1 MWAIVG
7 LMCSKITCYCVA
19 MKKLRLFLLA
29 LSSACCMS
37 IVSQAQIQID
47 RPKPEPALDN
57 PYTLNLPR
65 ETILDN
71 IREIFKT
78 CEIKLDEV
86 ATKPP
91 EGKLVTL
98 PLVFTKGITTRTD
111 LEYLATLPADEVRNW
126 TAGRF
131 HLEVSVTPLDQKRSN
146 LSVYARIDGRIAD
159 VLEGNKWVAAQ
170 SNGRL
175 EDEVIRGI
183 VGKTLGIDL
192 SVKTSSQRPSR
203 RILNCEY

>member
-1 MWAIVG
+1 V
-7 LMCSKITCYCVA
+7 
-19 MKKLRLFLLA
+19 
-29 LSSACCMS
+29 
-37 IVSQAQIQID
+37 
-47 RPKPEPALDN
+47 
-57 PYTLNLPR
+57 
-65 ETILDN
+65 
-71 IREIFKT
+71 REIFKT
-78 CEIKLDEV
+78 CEIKLDES
-86 ATKPP
+86 ASKPR

-131 HLEVSVTPLDQKRSN
+131 VLEITATPIDQNKSK
-146 LSVYARIDGRIAD
+146 VFVGARIDGRIAD
-159 VLEGNKWVAAQ
+159 AFEGNKWVVTR

-183 VGKTLGIDL
+183 VGKVLGIDL
-192 SVKTSSQRPSR
+192 GVKTSSQRPTR

>member
-1 MWAIVG
+1 
-7 LMCSKITCYCVA
+7 
-19 MKKLRLFLLA
+19 MKNLRLLLLA
-29 LSSACCMS
+29 SISLCCLS

-47 RPKPEPALDN
+47 RPKPEPPVDN
-57 PYTLNLPR
+57 PYTINLPR
-65 ETILDN
+65 ENILDN
-71 IREIFKT
+71 VREIFKT
-78 CEIKLDEV
+78 CEIKLDEL
-86 ATKPP
+86 ATKPR

-98 PLVFTKGITTRTD
+98 PVVFTKGITTRTD
-111 LEYLATLPADEVRNW
+111 LEYLAALPADEVRNW

-131 HLEVSVTPLDQKRSN
+131 LLEVSVTPIDQKRSQ
-146 LSVYARIDGRIAD
+146 LFVFARIEGRVAD
-159 VLEGNKWVAAQ
+159 SLEGNKWVTAQ

-192 SVKTSSQRPSR
+192 SVKTSSQRPTR